1 MKWVL
6 WYLLKTV
13 DVGLVFERDD
23 TCDQYAIGFV
33 DSNCA
38 GDLDKRQSTTG
49 YVFTLSGTPVSWK
62 STKHIDAR
70 YKFVREIISEKR
82 ILL

>member
-1 MKWVL
+1 MKWVIR
-6 WYLLKTV
+6 YLLKTV

-38 GDLDKRQSTTG
+38 GDLDKGQSTIV
-49 YVFTLSGTPVSWK
+49 YVFTLLRAPVSWK
-62 STKHIDAR
+62 STKHIDVR
-70 YKFVREIISEKR
+70 Y
-82 ILL
+82 

>member
-33 DSNCA
+33 DSDYA
-38 GDLDKRQSTTG
+38 GDLDKRQLTTV
-49 YVFTLSGTPVSWK
+49 YVFTFSGVPAS
-62 STKHIDAR
+62 
-70 YKFVREIISEKR
+70 
-82 ILL
+82 